1 MEIQQVLDIIKEFFN
16 AILKVF
22 EALGII
28 KPKAE
33 EGTGN
38 EPSSGGTEA

>member
-1 MEIQQVLDIIKEFFN
+1 MEIQQVLDIIKEFFA

-28 KPKAE
+28 KPKAD
-33 EGTGN
+33 EGTEN
-38 EPSSGGTEA
+38 ETSSGTAA

>member
-1 MEIQQVLDIIKEFFN
+1 MEIQQVLDIIKEFFA

-28 KPKAE
+28 APKAQS
-33 EGTGN
+33 N
-38 EPSSGGTEA
+38 DPSSGGTEA

>member
-16 AILKVF
+16 AILRVF
-22 EALGII
+22 ESLGII
-28 KPKAE
+28 APKAE
-33 EGTGN
+33 DN